1 MARYAQ
7 TSFIGGMNMAVD
19 DARLADDEYRL
30 GINVRN
36 RFGDLRPVRRPE
48 NITAGLTAGVPI
60 QAVYALGDFILV
72 VQDGN
77 AYYKHRFSTAW
88 TTLWNASTNAT
99 MRLDPSA
106 QHVFIQSVPGSTLDI
121 ARKAREAAD
130 GTGTGTTNS
139 LKLDYDVAQFA
150 KTVAG
155 VVFQDGVNQP
165 NLLVF
170 SSTEEGATAT
180 VRKCRTFAEWG
191 TTIDGVVCREYVP
204 IGKQMVY
211 FHGKLYIVSA
221 DGSKIYQSVTGRP
234 IDFMIPVDEAGA
246 KIGSDEATAGAEVM
260 AYPVSYEKIT
270 CIAPLNTTSLF
281 VGTRTGCYAITPTYD
296 VNLFGEP
303 TYRKQ
308 YLFGASVVN
317 QFSFVD
323 VLGDFAFIDSEGLRS
338 FNAVKQLRNEGRN
351 SAFSLKIAKV
361 FEDIVQL
368 NGAVISFDNYT
379 FFAVKTIY
387 GYGVLVY
394 DGTLQK
400 FVSLDMYQDDTGTPI
415 GEIIQFSKIDT
426 NTTHEVYAATS
437 NGKLLRLFTGAKYND
452 SFVQTKGFNTG
463 TVDVEQKPLQLRT
476 LFNNIERWEFDTIR
490 LDTPH
495 DVSPEGV
502 NTAHTDPGTSMKG
515 VFALPVTATP
525 FDMAVGTVIH
535 FTGGGAAPHDAG
547 ATFTLSDNAG
557 EPAGSTSLTGI
568 FESTGEINQSYTKGF
583 VRFTGEG
590 TVKSSLISNSRKS
603 ETPGTISKTIVA
615 PLATAIGFNE
625 KYPIMWNNENKIQQI
640 LFNFQQGRSG
650 LKLGYTIEW
659 NNSASLSMISAETI
673 DQTPKNPLMTQ
684 AYG

>member
-1 MARYAQ
+1 
-7 TSFIGGMNMAVD
+7 MAVD

-77 AYYKHRFSTAW
+77 AYYKHRLSTTW

-99 MRLDPSA
+99 MRLDSSA

-121 ARKAREAAD
+121 ARKTREAAD
-130 GTGTGTTNS
+130 GTGTGNTNS
-139 LKLDYDVAQFA
+139 LKLDYNVASWA

-221 DGSKIYQSVTGRP
+221 DGSKVYQSVTGRP
-234 IDFMIPVDEAGA
+234 IDFLIPVDDAGA

-260 AYPVSYEKIT
+260 GYPVSYEKIT

-361 FEDIVQL
+361 FEDILQL

-400 FVSLDMYQDDTGTPI
+400 FVSIDMYQDDTGTPI

-426 NTTHEVYAATS
+426 DTTHEVYAATS
-437 NGKLLRLFTGAKYND
+437 NGKLLRLFTGAQYND

-463 TVDVEQKPLQLRT
+463 TVEVEQKPLQFRT

-515 VFALPVTATP
+515 VFALPVEATP

-603 ETPGTISKTIVA
+603 ETPGTVSKTIVA
-615 PLATAIGFNE
+615 PLATAVGFNE
-625 KYPIMWNNENKIQQI
+625 KYPIMWNNENKIQQF

>member
-1 MARYAQ
+1 MQ
-7 TSFIGGMNMAVD
+7 L
-19 DARLADDEYRL
+19 DASVE
-30 GINVRN
+30 
-36 RFGDLRPVRRPE
+36 
-48 NITAGLTAGVPI
+48 
-60 QAVYALGDFILV
+60 
-72 VQDGN
+72 
-77 AYYKHRFSTAW
+77 
-88 TTLWNASTNAT
+88 
-99 MRLDPSA
+99 
-106 QHVFIQSVPGSTLDI
+106 HVFIQSVPGSTLDI
-121 ARKAREAAD
+121 PRKARESAD
-130 GTGTGTTNS
+130 ATGTSSTNS
-139 LKLDYDVAQFA
+139 LKLDYNVTMWT

-155 VVFQDGVNQP
+155 IVFQDGINQP

-170 SSTEEGATAT
+170 SSSDQGATAT
-180 VRKCRTFAEWG
+180 VRKCKTFAEWG
-191 TTIDGVVCREYVP
+191 TTIDGDVWREYVP

-211 FHGKLYIVSA
+211 FHGKLYIVSP
-221 DGSKIYQSVTGRP
+221 DGKKVYQSVTGRP
-234 IDFMIPVDEAGA
+234 IDFMIPVDETGA

-260 AYPVSYEKIT
+260 AYPVSYESIT
-270 CIAPLNTTSLF
+270 CLAPINTTSLF

-296 VNLFGEP
+296 ISLFGEP
-303 TYRKQ
+303 TYKKQ

-323 VLGDFAFIDSEGLRS
+323 VLGDFAFIDGEGLRS

-351 SAFSLKIAKV
+351 SAFSLKIAKM

-368 NGAVISFDNYT
+368 NGATISFDNYT

-415 GEIIQFSKIDT
+415 GEITQFSKINTD
-426 NTTHEVYAATS
+426 TTHEVYAATS
-437 NGKLLRLFTGAKYND
+437 NGKLLRLFTGAQYND
-452 SFVQTKGFNTG
+452 SFIQTKGFNTG
-463 TVDVEQKPLQLRT
+463 TIEVEQKPLQFRT
-476 LFNNIERWEFDTIR
+476 LFNNVERWEFDTVR

-515 VFALPVTATP
+515 VFNLPVEATP

-535 FTGGGAAPHDAG
+535 FTGGGGAEPHDAG

-557 EPAGSTSLTGI
+557 EPAGSTSIQGI

-590 TVKSSLISNSRKS
+590 TVKCALISNSRKS
-603 ETPGTISKTIVA
+603 ETPGTVSKTMVA
-615 PLATAIGFNE
+615 PLATALGYNE
-625 KYPIMWNNENKIQQI
+625 KYPLMWDNENKIQQF

-650 LKLGYTIEW
+650 LKLGYTVEW
-659 NNSASLSMISAETI
+659 NNSASLSMIAADTL
-673 DQTPKNPLMTQ
+673 DLTPKNPLMTQ